1 VRTVAI
7 GLKPVGVEGE
17 GAAMVEH
24 DDGRGIRAGPPF
36 VEAYR
41 KITRK
46 LGCLI
51 VDRMDRT

>member
-1 VRTVAI
+1 
-7 GLKPVGVEGE
+7 
-17 GAAMVEH
+17 MVEH
-24 DDGRGIRAGPPF
+24 DDGKGIRAGPPF

>member
-1 VRTVAI
+1 VAI
-7 GLKPVGVEGE
+7 GLKPVVLRVRVPRWLNTTTGE
-17 GAAMVEH
+17 EFEQA
-24 DDGRGIRAGPPF
+24 PSF
-36 VEAYR
+36 VEAHR